1 MNSIPSRPVSTTFGV
16 GDSISYAQLLDV
28 RSKGVRNGNWVLLE
42 LSERALL
49 RCALWVAKARG
60 GIRNLQLITQVMKII
75 PKLLQSIGT
84 NVVRAGRVRMMKMI
98 EKYNIPTG
106 VFSWAPIV
114 KEWLQDPGYIQYLGI
129 MQVNT

>member
-1 MNSIPSRPVSTTFGV
+1 
-16 GDSISYAQLLDV
+16 
-28 RSKGVRNGNWVLLE
+28 
-42 LSERALL
+42 
-49 RCALWVAKARG
+49 VAKVRG
-60 GIRNLQLITQVMKII
+60 GIRNLQLLTQVMKII

-98 EKYNIPTG
+98 EKYNVPAG

-114 KEWLQDPGYIQYLGI
+114 KEWLQDPGYIRYLGI

>member
-1 MNSIPSRPVSTTFGV
+1 MNSIPSRSISTTFGV

-42 LSERALL
+42 LSEKALL
-49 RCALWVAKARG
+49 RCALWVAKVRG
-60 GIRNLQLITQVMKII
+60 GIRNLQLLTQVMKII
-75 PKLLQSIGT
+75 PKLLQSISSVGK
-84 NVVRAGRVRMMKMI
+84 AGRVRAIKMF

-114 KEWLQDPGYIQYLGI
+114 KEWLQDPGYIRYLGI